1 MVGFD
6 LDAWLDSGV
15 VRADSVKICL
25 RADLIAHHTQ
35 LDIELNGAKTATER
49 QRLAKRITK
58 LETEIEAAQQEFKF
72 EAIDP
77 RAYADLRR
85 AHLPTTSQ
93 LVGDPQ
99 LDHNPDTFP
108 PALVAASCVDPE
120 LSFDDAVK
128 IQTSRKVDFSEW
140 QKLFGCALGVNLEV
154 AMPPKSLLATAVLSR
169 NGGSSTTAARKASPD
184 PSS

>member
-1 MVGFD
+1 MAGFD

-15 VRADSVKICL
+15 VRSDSVKVCL

-35 LDIELNGAKTATER
+35 LDIELNGAKTATDR
-49 QRLAKRITK
+49 QRLAKRLKK
-58 LETEIEAAQQEFKF
+58 LEAEIEAAQQEFKF

-77 RAYADLRR
+77 RTYADLRR
-85 AHLPTTSQ
+85 AHLPTTTQ
-93 LVGDPQ
+93 LVNEPK
-99 LDHNPDTFP
+99 LDHNPLTFP

-120 LSFDDAVK
+120 LNFDDAVK
-128 IQTSRKVDFSEW
+128 MQTSRKVDAGEW
-140 QKLFGCALGVNLEV
+140 EKLYYCALGVNLEV

-169 NGGSSTTAARKASPD
+169 NGGSSTTAARGGSHG